1 MVAYRFD
8 IILDEKSSI
17 HRFVWHENIE
27 VVKLFLMQHGFHEK
41 SIYQIYPIETPS
53 LNGEFQLKEVKL
65 RSNVNNEEISVY
77 TTRDIL
83 EDILRTFVENMDA
96 TISELPFLI
105 THTGHDVIKCLND
118 LIYKLPFVFLTH
130 YIKDEE
136 MDEYE
141 SCVNPNDI
149 QYVKIFDSQAKDNGY
164 AVQATE
170 EHTSYLDYEAFTAYS
185 FEALEYATD
194 ANMCEDTPLPITI
207 EGYISCFI
215 KYYSS

>member
-1 MVAYRFD
+1 MVVYRFD
-8 IILDEKSSI
+8 IILDTQSSVK
-17 HRFVWHENIE
+17 RFVWHENIE

-41 SIYQIYPIETPS
+41 SIYQIYPVETPL
-53 LNGEFQLKEVKL
+53 LNAQFQLKEVKL
-65 RSNVNNEEISVY
+65 RSNVNNEEISIY

-83 EDILRTFVENMDA
+83 EDILTTLVENMDA
-96 TISELPFLI
+96 TISEIPYLI
-105 THTGHDVIKCLND
+105 TYTGHDVIKCLND

-130 YIKDEE
+130 YVHDEG

-141 SCVNPNDI
+141 SCVNPIDI
-149 QYVKIFDSQAKDNGY
+149 QYVKVFDSLAKDNGY

-170 EHTSYLDYEAFTAYS
+170 DHTSYLDYEAFTVYS
-185 FEALEYATD
+185 FESLEYATD
-194 ANMCEDTPLPITI
+194 ANVCDEIPLPITI

>member
-1 MVAYRFD
+1 MVVYRFD
-8 IILDEKSSI
+8 IILDTQSSVK
-17 HRFVWHENIE
+17 RFVWHENIE

-41 SIYQIYPIETPS
+41 SIYQIYPVKTPL
-53 LNGEFQLKEVKL
+53 LNAQFQLKEVKL
-65 RSNVNNEEISVY
+65 RSNVNNEEISIY

-83 EDILRTFVENMDA
+83 EDILTTLVENMDA
-96 TISELPFLI
+96 TISEIPYLI

-118 LIYKLPFVFLTH
+118 LIYQLPFVFLTH
-130 YIKDEE
+130 YIQDEG
-136 MDEYE
+136 MDEYD
-141 SCVNPNDI
+141 SCVNPIDI
-149 QYVKIFDSQAKDNGY
+149 QYVKVFDSLAKDNGY

-170 EHTSYLDYEAFTAYS
+170 DHTSYLDYEAFTAYS

-194 ANMCEDTPLPITI
+194 ANVCDEIPLPITI